1 MASVLGYSM
10 IRDYFI
16 FCLILL
22 AVEYFIVSARVNAI
36 AFRMQAK
43 QFGQFKKILF
53 TERIVKMFGTYIIFC
68 IPLLG
73 IFVVLYS
80 VFCSDE
86 TFADAIF
93 TPNSFD
99 FDTGCSYNKDRH
111 SLEKEI
117 YKFG

>member
-1 MASVLGYSM
+1 M

-22 AVEYFIVSARVNAI
+22 AVEYFIINARVSAI
-36 AFRMQAK
+36 AFRIQAK

-53 TERIVKMFGTYIIFC
+53 TECIVKIFRSYIIFC

-73 IFVVLYS
+73 ILVVLYS

-86 TFADAIF
+86 AIADTIF
-93 TPNSFD
+93 TPDNFD
-99 FDTGCSYNKDRH
+99 FDAGCSYNKERH
-111 SLEKEI
+111 TLEKEI
-117 YKFG
+117 YKFD